1 MFCVISGFQINSIL
15 RSKKL
20 MFYKIL
26 AQRGSS
32 FCNRPLLTFQAFGLR
47 AIRVAAKED
56 RVGGGGEGES
66 HLKRDA
72 RRNF

>member
-1 MFCVISGFQINSIL
+1 ML
-15 RSKKL
+15 
-20 MFYKIL
+20 YKVL

-32 FCNRPLLTFQAFGLR
+32 FYNRPLLTFQAFGLR
-47 AIRVAAKED
+47 AIKVAAKEE
-56 RVGGGGEGES
+56 GGGGGES